1 MTKPSDRTATY
12 IDAGEQA
19 LMVDRRSWPGAS
31 DEVIKTINRVLGAAA
46 ERFDGLSVTNSKNY
60 FTAHFSGEESRTRT
74 DWCFHPKGQFYRD
87 EGLTVRKR
95 RARRRAIGIRAPKQ
109 QTSWRRERNWDPTV
123 S

>member
-60 FTAHFSGEESRTRT
+60 FTAHFSGKHIQRQISSCASTLAVAGRRWE
-74 DWCFHPKGQFYRD
+74 P
-87 EGLTVRKR
+87 RK
-95 RARRRAIGIRAPKQ
+95 
-109 QTSWRRERNWDPTV
+109 TN
-123 S
+123 